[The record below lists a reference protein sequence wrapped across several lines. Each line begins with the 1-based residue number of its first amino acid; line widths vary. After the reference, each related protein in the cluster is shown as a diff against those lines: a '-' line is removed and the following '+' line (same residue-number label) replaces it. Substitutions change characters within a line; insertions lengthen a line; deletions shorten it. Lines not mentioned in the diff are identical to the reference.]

1 MSYAFRGA
9 RPDIE
14 SGFAGVIPHQRP
26 SLRIR
31 AARPNNTNSF
41 AFLFTVFLLFMIL
54 NSNQISPRFLV
65 WLVFGV
71 FLVAAIFRMY
81 EICRQIQAQS
91 QVHAG
96 GSSDG
101 LQGQTEVRLHMPSS
115 LAIAARGGLHG
126 LRLQLALLGHNFDE
140 LEFETL
146 GAVDSYNIS
155 PAPSMSDEEIN
166 ALPIH
171 KYRVT
176 GQERKVLC
184 FFFQLVDKVFSVLLY
199 LDSEDALQQQSSSS
213 PASESNQVSG
223 EAEAS
228 QKSSGDEL
236 TCSVCLEQVNEGE
249 IIRTLPCLHQVSIP
263 PALTHGYGSKEH
275 ARSASLEQMNGRN
288 DVGTGMQD
296 GSPVV

>member
-14 SGFAGVIPHQRP
+14 SGFAGVIPHGRP

-41 AFLFTVFLLFMIL
+41 AFLFTG
-54 NSNQISPRFLV
+54 LV
-65 WLVFGV
+65 SFRR

-81 EICRQIQAQS
+81 EICRQIQAQT
-91 QVHAG
+91 QVHVG

-101 LQGQTEVRLHMPSS
+101 LQGQTELRLNMPSS
-115 LAIAARGGLHG
+115 LAIAPRGGLQG

-146 GAVDSYNIS
+146 GVVDSNNVS
-155 PAPSMSDEEIN
+155 PAPSMSEEEIN
-166 ALPIH
+166 ALPVH

-176 GQERKVLC
+176 GQE
-184 FFFQLVDKVFSVLLY
+184 
-199 LDSEDALQQQSSSS
+199 SEDAFQQQSSCS

-228 QKSSGDEL
+228 PKAPGDEL

-249 IIRTLPCLHQVSIP
+249 IIRTLPCLHQFHSTCIDP
-263 PALTHGYGSKEH
+263 WL
-275 ARSASLEQMNGRN
+275 RQQ
-288 DVGTGMQD
+288 GTC
-296 GSPVV
+296 PVCKFRANEWQE

>member
-31 AARPNNTNSF
+31 AARPNNANSF

-96 GSSDG
+96 VSSDT
-101 LQGQTEVRLHMPSS
+101 LQGQTELHLPIPSS
-115 LAIAARGGLHG
+115 LEIAARGGLQG
-126 LRLQLALLGHNFDE
+126 LRLQLALPGHNFDE
-140 LEFETL
+140 LEFQPL
-146 GAVDSYNIS
+146 GAVDSYNVS
-155 PAPSMSDEEIN
+155 PAPSMSEQEIN
-166 ALPIH
+166 ALPVH
-171 KYRVT
+171 KYRVM
-176 GQERKVLC
+176 GQE
-184 FFFQLVDKVFSVLLY
+184 
-199 LDSEDALQQQSSSS
+199 SEDADQQQSSCS

-228 QKSSGDEL
+228 PMAPEDEL

-249 IIRTLPCLHQVSIP
+249 IIRTLPCLHQFHSTCIDP
-263 PALTHGYGSKEH
+263 WL
-275 ARSASLEQMNGRN
+275 RQQ
-288 DVGTGMQD
+288 GTC
-296 GSPVV
+296 PVCKFRANEWQE

>member
-14 SGFAGVIPHQRP
+14 NGFAGSIPHQRP

-31 AARPNNTNSF
+31 AARPNITNSF

-96 GSSDG
+96 GPSDA
-101 LQGQTEVRLHMPSS
+101 LQGQTELRLQMPSSS
-115 LAIAARGGLHG
+115 LAIAARGGLQG

-146 GAVDSYNIS
+146 GAVDSHNVS
-155 PAPSMSDEEIN
+155 PAPSMSEEEIN
-166 ALPIH
+166 ALPVL

-176 GQERKVLC
+176 GEE
-184 FFFQLVDKVFSVLLY
+184 
-199 LDSEDALQQQSSSS
+199 SEDALQQQSSSS
-213 PASESNQVSG
+213 PAAESNQVSG

-228 QKSSGDEL
+228 PKDPGDGL
-236 TCSVCLEQVNEGE
+236 TCSVCLEQVNQGE
-249 IIRTLPCLHQVSIP
+249 IIRTLPCLHQFHSTCIDPWLRQQGICPVCKFR
-263 PALTHGYGSKEH
+263 ANEL
-275 ARSASLEQMNGRN
+275 LE
-288 DVGTGMQD
+288 
-296 GSPVV
+296 

>member
-176 GQERKVLC
+176 GQE
-184 FFFQLVDKVFSVLLY
+184 
-199 LDSEDALQQQSSSS
+199 SEDALQQQSSSS

-249 IIRTLPCLHQVSIP
+249 IIRTLPCLHQFHSSCIDP
-263 PALTHGYGSKEH
+263 WL
-275 ARSASLEQMNGRN
+275 RQQ
-288 DVGTGMQD
+288 GTC
-296 GSPVV
+296 PVCKFRANEWQE